1 MAEKLCLQG
10 RVLKLSVAGKS
21 RLAGNFRQR
30 TFLHCTSLESVNIP
44 KGFADSKFPSNV
56 FRDCISLTSLIEV
69 PETVTIIGMAT
80 FNGCTSLAGVK
91 LKGNVPPSL
100 EYSVFGNSTFPIYVP
115 EAAVNAYKS
124 ASGWTSLASRIMGY

>member
-1 MAEKLCLQG
+1 MGCKYYG
-10 RVLKLSVAGKS
+10 
-21 RLAGNFRQR
+21 
-30 TFLHCTSLESVNIP
+30 CTSLESVNIP